1 MIRRAVAFA
10 RRVYRGLRRRVD
22 DAVVDIHKDLH
33 IGSGTAY
40 SLANL
45 DGIAPQLIRIG
56 RDCVLAPHCVV
67 ITHDA
72 SYVPTL
78 GRYRFAPVE
87 IGDRVFIG
95 YGAVV
100 MPGLT
105 IGSDSVIGAGAVVTK
120 SVPPNTVV
128 AGIPARVIG
137 SWPPVTLPPESQ
149 MVEPT
154 FPRGHMPT
162 RRDILALQRRA
173 IAHVREHAGDAGRTD
188 QTG

>member
-1 MIRRAVAFA
+1 MIRAAIAFA
-10 RRVYRGLRRRVD
+10 QRISRALRRRIGDAGVD
-22 DAVVDIHKDLH
+22 MYKDLH

-56 RDCVLAPHCVV
+56 RDCVLAPTCMV
-67 ITHDA
+67 ISHDA
-72 SYVPTL
+72 SYVPEF

-95 YGAVV
+95 YGAVI

-105 IGSDSVIGAGAVVTK
+105 VGSDSVIGAGAVVTK
-120 SVPPNTVV
+120 DVPPNTVV
-128 AGIPARVIG
+128 AGVPARVIG
-137 SWPPVTLPPESQ
+137 QWPPPALPADAE

-162 RRDILALQRRA
+162 MRDLLALQRRA
-173 IAHVREHAGDAGRTD
+173 IAHVRASRPAPPR
-188 QTG
+188 

>member
-1 MIRRAVAFA
+1 MIRRAVTFA
-10 RRVYRGLRRRVD
+10 RRAYRGLRRRIE
-22 DAVVDIHKDLH
+22 DAGVDIHADLQ

-45 DGIAPQLIRIG
+45 DGIAPQLVRIG
-56 RDCVLAPHCVV
+56 KDCILAPHCVV
-67 ITHDA
+67 ICHDA

-95 YGAVV
+95 FGAVV

-120 SVPPNTVV
+120 DVPPNTVV
-128 AGIPARVIG
+128 AGVPARPIG
-137 SWPPVTLPPESQ
+137 SWPPATLPPESE

-173 IAHVREHAGDAGRTD
+173 IAQLRTHAGGASREGQAG
-188 QTG
+188 

>member
-1 MIRRAVAFA
+1 MIGKAIGFA
-10 RRVYRGLRRRVD
+10 RRVYRGLRRRIQDAGVD
-22 DAVVDIHKDLH
+22 THQNLQ
-33 IGSGTAY
+33 IGRGTAY

-45 DGIAPQLIRIG
+45 DGIAPQLVRIG
-56 RDCVLAPHCVV
+56 KDCVLAPHCVV
-67 ITHDA
+67 ISHDA

-105 IGSDSVIGAGAVVTK
+105 IGSDSVVGAGAVVTK
-120 SVPPNTVV
+120 DVPPNTVV
-128 AGIPARVIG
+128 AGVPARVIG
-137 SWPPVTLPPESQ
+137 PWPPLTLPPEPQ

-162 RRDILALQRRA
+162 KRDILALQRRA
-173 IAHVREHAGDAGRTD
+173 IAQLRAASGGDG
-188 QTG
+188 QTGRAG

>member
-1 MIRRAVAFA
+1 MIRTAIALA
-10 RRVYRGLRRRVD
+10 RRICRGLRRRID
-22 DAVVDIHKDLH
+22 DAVIDIHKDLQ

-56 RDCVLAPHCVV
+56 KDCVLAPQCVV

-72 SYVPTL
+72 SYLPTL

-95 YGAVV
+95 FGAVI

-120 SVPPNTVV
+120 DVPPNTVV
-128 AGIPARVIG
+128 AGVPARVIG
-137 SWPPVTLPPESQ
+137 RWPPATLPPESEL
-149 MVEPT
+149 VEPT

-162 RRDILALQRRA
+162 RRDLLSLQRRA
-173 IAHVREHAGDAGRTD
+173 IAQVRASRPPLADESL
-188 QTG
+188 TG